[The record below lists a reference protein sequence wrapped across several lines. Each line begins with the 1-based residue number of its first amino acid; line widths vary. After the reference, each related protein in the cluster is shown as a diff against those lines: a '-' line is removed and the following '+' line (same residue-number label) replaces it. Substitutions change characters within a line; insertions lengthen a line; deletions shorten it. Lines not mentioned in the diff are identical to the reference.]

1 MIVMKQAR
9 NCFQDD
15 HDAHVHDYD
24 VYNEDGPANF
34 CNDYGH
40 SQDNNYV
47 DNDAPGETRQ
57 KVKFCRKHKFHFPRQ
72 EGGLGCS

>member
-1 MIVMKQAR
+1 MKQAR
-9 NCFQDD
+9 NRFQDD
-15 HDAHVHDYD
+15 HDGHVHDYH
-24 VYNEDGPANF
+24 GSANY